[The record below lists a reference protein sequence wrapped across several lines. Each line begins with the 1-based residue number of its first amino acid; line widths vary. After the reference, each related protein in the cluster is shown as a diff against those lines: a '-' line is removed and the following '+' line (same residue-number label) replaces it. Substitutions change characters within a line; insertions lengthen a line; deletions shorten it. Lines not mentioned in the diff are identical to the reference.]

1 MENETKKYDDATI
14 ALIDARCKSN
24 THRLDDVEKHQE
36 ALDSLATSVKVLAS
50 REERVES
57 DVKEIKADV
66 KELAARPVK
75 RWDGIVDKVLYAII
89 GAFVTWLLYGG
100 AA

>member
-1 MENETKKYDDATI
+1 MENEKKYDDAFI
-14 ALIDARCKSN
+14 ASLDARCKSN
-24 THRLDDVEKHQE
+24 TRRLDDVERHQE
-36 ALDSLATSVKVLAS
+36 ALDSLAASVKVLAS

-57 DVKEIKADV
+57 DVKEIKSDV
-66 KELAARPVK
+66 KELAARPSK
-75 RWDGIVDKVLYAII
+75 RWDGVVDKLLVALV

>member
-1 MENETKKYDDATI
+1 MNEKLAVALQEVKDRSLRNEGRIKKLEENQQ
-14 ALIDARCKSN
+14 ALND
-24 THRLDDVEKHQE
+24 L
-36 ALDSLATSVKVLAS
+36 ALSVRELATDQDNMKNDITEIKTDVKVLTA
-50 REERVES
+50 
-57 DVKEIKADV
+57 KPA
-66 KELAARPVK
+66 K

>member
-1 MENETKKYDDATI
+1 MEN
-14 ALIDARCKSN
+14 IDAKLAELEQRAKRN
-24 THRLDDVEKHQE
+24 THRLNDVEKRQDT
-36 ALDSLATSVKVLAS
+36 LDSLAASVKVLAM

-57 DVKEIKADV
+57 DVKADV
-66 KELAARPVK
+66 KVLAAKPAK

>member
-1 MENETKKYDDATI
+1 MDENFAVALQEVKDRSLRNEGRIKKLEENQQ
-14 ALIDARCKSN
+14 ALND
-24 THRLDDVEKHQE
+24 L
-36 ALDSLATSVKVLAS
+36 ALSVRELATDQDNMKNDITEIKTDVKVLTA
-50 REERVES
+50 
-57 DVKEIKADV
+57 KPA
-66 KELAARPVK
+66 K

>member
-1 MENETKKYDDATI
+1 MDENLAVALQEVKDRSLRNEGRIKK
-14 ALIDARCKSN
+14 LES
-24 THRLDDVEKHQE
+24 EHQVLTE
-36 ALDSLATSVKVLAS
+36 LAIS
-50 REERVES
+50 
-57 DVKEIKADV
+57 V
-66 KELAARPVK
+66 KELATDQVNMKDDIAEIKTDVKAITVKPAK

>member
-1 MENETKKYDDATI
+1 MNENLAVALQEVKDRSLRNEGRIKKLEENQQ
-14 ALIDARCKSN
+14 ALND
-24 THRLDDVEKHQE
+24 L
-36 ALDSLATSVKVLAS
+36 ALSVRELATDQDNMKNDITEIKTDVKVLTA
-50 REERVES
+50 
-57 DVKEIKADV
+57 KPA
-66 KELAARPVK
+66 K